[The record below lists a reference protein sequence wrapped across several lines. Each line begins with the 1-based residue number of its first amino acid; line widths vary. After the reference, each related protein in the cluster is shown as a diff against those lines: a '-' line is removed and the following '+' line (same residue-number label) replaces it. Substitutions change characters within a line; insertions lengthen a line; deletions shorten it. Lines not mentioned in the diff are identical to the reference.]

1 MLRAH
6 MSYWTS
12 RTLANFLLHQLLLN
26 ADAAPAPRSL
36 TSIPELVLD
45 PSTDSV

>member
-1 MLRAH
+1 

-26 ADAAPAPRSL
+26 PHAAPAHRSL